1 MQPND
6 HGGGIWRIA
15 RELGIA
21 PEEILD
27 FSASINP
34 LGMPPS
40 VLEAA
45 RDAIPQAVHYPE
57 ADAFSLRRA
66 LAAFYG
72 LDQSHFLAGGGSTE
86 LIHLLP
92 RVLRPRRALVVTP
105 AFSEYARALRQAGV
119 IVDSFPLDPLDGFC
133 LAPDALLRSLLP
145 DTDLIVLANPGNPTG
160 AGISPQ
166 IVETLARG
174 ALGRLLVVDEA
185 FVDFSPGLSVIDRV
199 PSHDN
204 LCVLRSLTKFYAM
217 PGLRAGYLA
226 TSPRIAALLA
236 EAQVPWALS
245 SPALAAAHACLL
257 EEDYRKRTLEQI
269 PIFSRELAAGLAALG
284 LTVFP
289 SEANYLLVRLGGEG
303 RQAAVPAASLRN
315 FGILIRDCTNFPP
328 LDGRYLRV
336 AVRSPQE
343 NARLIRAMERVL
355 A

>member
-1 MQPND
+1 MQHNE
-6 HGGGIWRIA
+6 HGGGIWRVA
-15 RELGIA
+15 RQLGIPA
-21 PEEILD
+21 EEILD

-34 LGMPPS
+34 LGMPRS

-45 RDAIPQAVHYPE
+45 RNALTDAVHYPE
-57 ADAFSLRRA
+57 IDAASLRSA
-66 LAAFYG
+66 LADFHG
-72 LDQSHFLAGGGSTE
+72 LPESCFLPGSGSTE

-119 IVDSFPLDPLDGFC
+119 IVDAFPLDPLDGFC
-133 LAPDALLRSLLP
+133 LAPEALLRSLLP

-160 AGISPQ
+160 AGIPPQ
-166 IVETLARG
+166 IVEILARG
-174 ALGRLLVVDEA
+174 AVGRLVVVDEA

-226 TSPRIAALLA
+226 TSPRIAPLLA

-269 PIFSRELAAGLAALG
+269 PIFRRELAAGLAALG

-289 SEANYLLVRLGGEG
+289 SEANYLLGRLEQEG
-303 RQAAVPAASLRN
+303 RRAAMPAASLRTS
-315 FGILIRDCTNFPP
+315 GILIRDCTNFPP

-343 NARLIRAMERVL
+343 NARLIRAMERAL